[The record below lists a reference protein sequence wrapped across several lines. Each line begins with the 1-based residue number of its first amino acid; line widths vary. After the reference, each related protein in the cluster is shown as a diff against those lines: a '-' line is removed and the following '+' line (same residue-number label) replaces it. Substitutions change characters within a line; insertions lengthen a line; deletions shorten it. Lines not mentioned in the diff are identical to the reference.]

1 MSTNIALNLKANLS
15 TEDSEAL
22 ISQSKMKTE
31 TATNSP
37 AKKIKKKIRKVVEIQ
52 LGPQTRVLIE
62 KVIEEETPKEIPKVS
77 EEKIGANF

>member
-1 MSTNIALNLKANLS
+1 
-15 TEDSEAL
+15 
-22 ISQSKMKTE
+22 MKTE